1 MPIKDPRVEQN
12 TKATNALREL
22 LRLIVSEPKAYAGND
37 ELLTALKSQGR
48 TALLEIEF
56 TNENGTHTTSPMSLN
71 TLKHYADELFD
82 RGFDGLND
90 LRMSA
95 LNAILAF
102 RERSKGS
109 NKRTK
114 EGLRKSVEELE
125 YTLEEHRKINF
136 ILLQGLSEALGSI
149 KSVRDAPDTKIRQN
163 RANDALAKLR
173 AIVSLNPPPFDQLT
187 EASSVVDLDSYRND
201 KK

>member
-12 TKATNALREL
+12 TKATNTLREL
-22 LRLIVSEPKAYAGND
+22 LRLIVSEPKAYADND
-37 ELLTALKSQGR
+37 ELLAALKSQGR

-56 TNENGTHTTSPMSLN
+56 TNEKGTHTTSPMSLN

-90 LRMSA
+90 LRMGA

-102 RERSKGS
+102 RESSKGS

-114 EGLRKSVEELE
+114 EGLRKNVEELE

-149 KSVRDAPDTKIRQN
+149 KSVRDAPDAKIRQN
-163 RANDALAKLR
+163 RANC
-173 AIVSLNPPPFDQLT
+173 IF
-187 EASSVVDLDSYRND
+187 
-201 KK
+201 